1 MKKLFSLLTLALL
14 TMSAWAAN
22 SYVKVT
28 ATSDLTSGDYLI
40 VCETAGVAFNG
51 GLSSLD
57 VTSNTIAVTIS
68 NGEIAAD
75 ATTNAAIFTYDSEAK
90 SLKSAS
96 GLYIG
101 RTASSNGISTSATEA
116 ITNEISFDNDGNA
129 TIASGGR
136 NLRFNNANDQKRFRY
151 FASAQTAVQL
161 YKLTG
166 DGPVVTVAAPSLP
179 AACTFTDTYTVNIT
193 NNEEGADLYYSTD
206 GLAWTPGNSVTINE
220 TTTVYAKATKDGIDS
235 QVVSATYT
243 KVEPVTGNVIVFNY
257 ADDEAFTTARAYTV
271 TRPGASF
278 SVSSGMI
285 NGHYRI
291 YKNQTITF
299 NSTAG
304 NIIRIEF
311 DGVSG
316 NPVSNFG
323 EVTGMTYDGVNGTWV
338 GSAQTVTFTASVAQ
352 VRCTEI
358 RVYVDGEIPAI
369 VVAAPTLP
377 AAQEFYESLT
387 VAITNN
393 DADATLYYSYDN
405 TNWTLYTE
413 PLVLTATTT
422 VYAKATKDGIDSQV
436 VSATY
441 TKVAGHATVAN
452 IAEGNALEDGTTF
465 TFTGSAV
472 VCFKHNKN
480 MWIRDASGSVQVY
493 GSANWGDEFAKG
505 VVITPNWDGKKA
517 TYNGMHEYTDLVN
530 FTASNQTET
539 VEPFVRETLT
549 ADNANEYVVLQ
560 NVTIDSTYTSGGKTN
575 YVTNTGIVAR
585 NNFNISFT
593 PEEGVAYN
601 IVGVVSMFNE
611 VPQLYITEVLGYVAP
626 VAEPNDLAEANA
638 LGDNTKFTYANDVAA
653 TYQNGKYLFIRDE
666 AGNSGLIFGAIDA
679 TFETGDV
686 LGADWSATKT
696 TYNGVPEFINPEG
709 VNNSD
714 DQWEVAPY
722 ERQSLSAANVNE
734 YVIMKGLSVIAET
747 DTTVS
752 HYTQKYYTV
761 ADSMMLYDQFGVHPT
776 FEEDK
781 TYDVIGIATI
791 FNNNPQLYIIS
802 VTEGTTPQPVE
813 PEAGDYVKVTNT
825 ADLTS
830 GEYLIVYEDGS
841 LAFDGGLETLDAVG
855 NTIAVEIIDNNLIK
869 ANAEADAAVF
879 TYDAEAGT
887 LMSAS
892 GLYIGR
898 TTDTNG
904 METSAE
910 TALTNTLSIDENGDA
925 DIVAEGAAHLRYNAA
940 SNQTRFRYFKS
951 STYTAQKA
959 IQLYKKVEGE
969 TTVVRGDATGEGEV
983 NMDDLTALINYL
995 TDNSNPINMAG
1006 AAVCDSL
1013 DSTEVNMDDLTALIN
1028 FLLTNA
1034 WAN

>member
-14 TMSAWAAN
+14 TMSAWAA
-22 SYVKVT
+22 T
-28 ATSDLTSGDYLI
+28 
-40 VCETAGVAFNG
+40 
-51 GLSSLD
+51 D
-57 VTSNTIAVTIS
+57 VTITFGDLYTADTELEGVSPITVDGVSLTFAKGNGTTAPKYYQNGNNARLYTANTMKVEANSTITNIAFTYS
-68 NGEIAAD
+68 NG
-75 ATTNAAIFTYDSEAK
+75 TYYFESSNCVDGGSYSDGAWTG
-90 SLKSAS
+90 SAS
-96 GLYIG
+96 SVTFTNNTTHQVRITKMVVTLD
-101 RTASSNGISTSATEA
+101 NGTTPPA
-116 ITNEISFDNDGNA
+116 
-129 TIASGGR
+129 
-136 NLRFNNANDQKRFRY
+136 
-151 FASAQTAVQL
+151 
-161 YKLTG
+161 
-166 DGPVVTVAAPSLP
+166 TVAAPSLP

-278 SVSSGMI
+278 SVSNGMI

-377 AAQEFYESLT
+377 AAQEFSESLT

-441 TKVAGHATVAN
+441 TKVAGHATVEN
-452 IAEGNALEDGTTF
+452 ILQGNALEDGTVF

-560 NVTIDSTYTSGGKTN
+560 NVTIDSTYTSNGKTN
-575 YVTNTGIVAR
+575 YVTNTGIVCR
-585 NNFNISFT
+585 NNYGISFT

-601 IVGVVSMFNE
+601 IVGIVTLFNGE
-611 VPQLYITEVLGYVAP
+611 PQLYITEVLGYVAP
-626 VAEPNDLAEANA
+626 VAQPNDLVEANA

-709 VNNSD
+709 VNNSG
-714 DQWEVAPY
+714 DQWEVTPY

-841 LAFDGGLETLDAVG
+841 LAFNGGLETLDAVG

-925 DIVAEGAAHLRYNAA
+925 DIIAEGAAHLRYNAA